1 MYAHVFSLNF
11 TIQSEIEAKDVT
23 HEEVM
28 EKVKFLLEKYKGE
41 DLMMFVEHLE
51 SRLFPENTSPDS

>member
-11 TIQSEIEAKDVT
+11 TIQSEDAEAKDVT

-28 EKVKFLLEKYKGE
+28 KKVNFLLGKYKGE
-41 DLMMFVEHLE
+41 NLMMFVDHLE
-51 SRLFPENTSPDS
+51 SRLAKNAS